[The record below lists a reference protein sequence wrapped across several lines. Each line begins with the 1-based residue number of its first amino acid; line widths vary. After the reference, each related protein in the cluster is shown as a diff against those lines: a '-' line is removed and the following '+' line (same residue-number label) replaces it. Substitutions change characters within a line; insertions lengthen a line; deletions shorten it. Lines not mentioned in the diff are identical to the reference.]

1 MKKVLIIG
9 ASGNVGSKVVKELDR
24 DHSGLEVVLAT
35 SRQETADKWNAE
47 GKPAVVLNLN
57 DPDTFPKALEGINRL
72 FLLTGYTAEML
83 IQAKMLV
90 DAAKDAGVEFIIH
103 LGTYTSRR
111 DPIPHFNWHDLI
123 ESYIAA
129 SGIAWTNVHPNVITD
144 SILSMIEI
152 KEDVVN
158 FVTWG
163 DVPQGYACAKDI
175 AAVLGTV
182 LREGEEKHSG
192 KDYYLSIDVLTGS
205 EMASMIGEVT
215 GKPVNV
221 HYQTLD
227 EMRLAFDRIPSNQV
241 KAYMDSAI
249 ICAKLTQEQ
258 KFKAQTAICDDVLT
272 VTGHP
277 GTPMQEWMIE
287 NLNL

>member
-1 MKKVLIIG
+1 MAKTLIIG
-9 ASGNVGSKVVKELDR
+9 ASGKVGSKVVQELER
-24 DHSGLEVVLAT
+24 DHSDLEVVLAT
-35 SRQETADKWNAE
+35 SRQETADKWNAA
-47 GKPAVVLNLN
+47 GKAAVVLDLN
-57 DPDTFPKALEGINRL
+57 NPDTFPKALEGIDRL

-83 IQAKMLV
+83 IQAKMMV
-90 DAAKDAGVEFIIH
+90 DAAKDAGVGFIVH

-129 SGIAWTNVHPNVITD
+129 SGIKWTNVHPNVITD
-144 SILSMIEI
+144 STLPMIEV
-152 KEDVVN
+152 KEEAVN
-158 FVTWG
+158 FTTWG
-163 DVPQGYACAKDI
+163 DVPQGYACTKDI
-175 AAVLGTV
+175 GEVVGTV
-182 LREGEEKHSG
+182 LREGPEKHAG

-205 EMASMIGEVT
+205 QMADLISEVT

-221 HYQTLD
+221 HYQTIE
-227 EMRLAFDRIPSNQV
+227 EMKAMFDMIPSNQIR
-241 KAYMDSAI
+241 AYMDSAM

-277 GTPMQEWMIE
+277 GTTMRDWMIE
-287 NLNL
+287 NLVN